1 MGYYSESRLYETR
14 KPEVPGVLRIARGY
28 ILTEALIIMMGLDL
42 HQHPHGHGNVSYYRV
57 RAPRPLLQA
66 TFESFVVDAEG
77 FTPSA
82 D

>member
-1 MGYYSESRLYETR
+1 
-14 KPEVPGVLRIARGY
+14 
-28 ILTEALIIMMGLDL
+28 MMGPDL